1 MYDVDMT
8 RPFPYTANPRSV
20 TLLAYLNDVKI
31 GGGGETEFMM
41 ALPRPLRILPRE
53 GAALVWANCELE
65 NAEVVDTRRGEAWD
79 EGKCMGG
86 GGRHGGT
93 AYSPEPMPG
102 EHTQWPCCVTREI
115 RSLHQS
121 RPVDRGHEKWT
132 MTMWMHQRFTAGSTI
147 FADLLG
153 YPTTIG
159 AGELT

>member
-41 ALPRPLRILPRE
+41 SLPRPLRILPRE

-86 GGRHGGT
+86 GGMQYGT
-93 AYSPEPMPG
+93 AYSPEP
-102 EHTQWPCCVTREI
+102 CVSI
-115 RSLHQS
+115 RSGRAAS
-121 RPVDRGHEKWT
+121 RGKFAACISRG
-132 MTMWMHQRFTAGSTI
+132 RLTAGTGS
-147 FADLLG
+147 G
-153 YPTTIG
+153 R
-159 AGELT
+159 